1 MRNTVRP
8 SQTCFVPPAC
18 PSIQFTNVKISVV
31 VHREMKRKSVWIQI
45 ETSNAF
51 SVGAK
56 DDSLSVPV
64 IWASGA
70 AGWFEISPADTY
82 QSICDT
88 MFQGVRLHYS
98 LLDQYEEGLEML
110 QKSKKKKRTTFAD
123 VNLSLNELLFR
134 VCYNSV
140 PLCPCAPGVLVRAMW
155 AFVKFELTTISV
167 CFTCRRWTH
176 SAGGL

>member
-1 MRNTVRP
+1 VLP
-8 SQTCFVPPAC
+8 TCL
-18 PSIQFTNVKISVV
+18 SIRFADVEIAIV
-31 VHREMKRKSVWIQI
+31 VHRDMKRRSVWIQI
-45 ETSNAF
+45 EISNAF

-70 AGWFEISPADTY
+70 AGWFEISPADVY

-88 MFQGVRLHYS
+88 MFQGVCLHYS

-110 QKSKKKKRTTFAD
+110 QKSKRKKRATFAD

-134 VCYNSV
+134 VCYNPV
-140 PLCPCAPGVLVRAMW
+140 HMCPR
-155 AFVKFELTTISV
+155 
-167 CFTCRRWTH
+167 
-176 SAGGL
+176 SASKSYMDFC